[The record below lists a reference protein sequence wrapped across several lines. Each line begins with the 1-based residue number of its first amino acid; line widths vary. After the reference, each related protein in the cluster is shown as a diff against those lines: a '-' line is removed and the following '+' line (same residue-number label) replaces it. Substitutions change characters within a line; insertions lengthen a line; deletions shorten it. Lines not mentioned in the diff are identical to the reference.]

1 MKKRPSHHSRRSR
14 DTIEGFNRGHRN
26 LIPHPPKDDVRLNLP
41 NESAYSLSFQSS
53 SSFDKFSHLV
63 GFLPRTS
70 LYGSALQKLDDS
82 AGTLIK
88 KDSEK
93 DEQVDSF
100 QVMETG
106 KVIQE
111 REIDIDGE
119 IDENEEDDDDDDNF
133 DEDHDDDDDDDDEE
147 EEEYDTAVS
156 DGDDKTQKVTLT
168 DEAYIHKETALVDE
182 EEGHENRDK
191 NSLSVHSSKDPFMLR
206 FSGSSYEEVAE
217 MSNIVSAEAALK
229 ASRVLTSIDKVG
241 STLHVNAIG
250 ANPIVEDGSLLH
262 GGAINVHI
270 SASVGEAADDVKD
283 MISLL
288 KDSKQSQPGTNYSLY
303 STPFV
308 DLSSLTGG
316 CVEKSLVK
324 AWNTTYGSEP
334 ATLLSELRK
343 SVDPSLSQN
352 LTPLQFSLWKPL
364 SSYRDIHFT
373 LRSFDNGKEIRTLSA
388 LHVANHLLKARNLIS
403 GHDRQINEALIRA
416 EEVKKDKLMK
426 KDELKQ
432 TKNKNQNGSFQ
443 LNEEIRAAGN
453 IHGIESA
460 AISIPEFRDQ
470 GFSRPRVLV
479 LLPHRHSALQF
490 VRSLIRLLTEG
501 SERQVANRKRF
512 FDEFTEADESKA
524 GENDADDELDCVKA
538 VLSKISQSVHD
549 MMSDDDN
556 FDDYENNED
565 GDISNDSVTEHEFSS
580 TYPFSKF
587 RQGWPKHLKKKVEH
601 ARLMKRLAL
610 AQRNETDSED
620 NNDDISDEK
629 TSLIKQQRGSNNR
642 GRKRHKAD
650 RTERS
655 QSALQKE
662 CILGSTAL
670 YEAAVVKKAKA
681 LEQKALRS
689 ERENRYAFLNPTP
702 KDFKKTFAGN
712 IDDDFKLGISL
723 SRKQMKLYSPFYES
737 DLIIASPLGLRRV
750 MGGEG
755 EGKREIDFLS
765 SIEVVIV
772 DEADILLQQNW
783 HHVKDIFSALNVMPL
798 SSQHTDF
805 SRVREGDLAGT
816 LRFNRQ
822 TIVFSSYYDAE
833 ISSLMKKSC
842 YNAIGG
848 RIFLCSGR
856 YRGSIMNVVPT
867 IRQSFINV
875 STTSLPRV
883 TLTGVADSNDSRID
897 TFKSLV
903 LPLLK
908 QRRTVDG
915 EDKSAQQPHTL
926 IFIPSYFDYVRLRNL
941 LDSEEVEFSTCSEYS
956 DDRDI
961 ATVRKSFR
969 RGDSTTILVT
979 ERFHFFRRVKFWG
992 VQHVVFYGPPRVAN
1006 SYPEVLNWIKE
1017 THLDRGE
1024 DTNEA
1029 RSINTSLLLYSKFD
1043 SLQIERICG
1052 SERALGM
1059 FS

>member
-1 MKKRPSHHSRRSR
+1 MKKRLSRRARFR
-14 DTIEGFNRGHRN
+14 DDGFNRGHRN
-26 LIPHPPKDDVRLNLP
+26 FIYHPPNDNVRLEQHQ
-41 NESAYSLSFQSS
+41 ESAVTHSSQSLSFS
-53 SSFDKFSHLV
+53 DDITKLL
-63 GFLPRTS
+63 GFLPQPLT
-70 LYGSALQKLDDS
+70 SALERLDNS
-82 AGTLIK
+82 AGVLRKNGT
-88 KDSEK
+88 EE
-93 DEQVDSF
+93 DERVDDF
-100 QVMETG
+100 EVMEVR
-106 KVIQE
+106 KVIQQ
-111 REIDIDGE
+111 RKIDIDGE
-119 IDENEEDDDDDDNF
+119 VDENEDDDN
-133 DEDHDDDDDDDDEE
+133 DDEE
-147 EEEYDTAVS
+147 KGIDNYDPAVN
-156 DGDDKTQKVTLT
+156 DFDDDKTQKDSMT
-168 DEAYIHKETALVDE
+168 DEVFCHEETSIVDE
-182 EEGHENRDK
+182 EIRGNQNK
-191 NSLSVHSSKDPFMLR
+191 NPSANSSKDPFMLR
-206 FSGSSYEEVAE
+206 FSDSSNKVTDVL
-217 MSNIVSAEAALK
+217 SNIVSTEAAVK
-229 ASRVLTSIDKVG
+229 VSRELTSIDEAG
-241 STLHVNAIG
+241 AALPTNSIG
-250 ANPIVEDGSLLH
+250 ANPFFEDGSLLH
-262 GGAINVHI
+262 GGAMNVHI
-270 SASVGEAADDVKD
+270 SASIGEADDEMKD
-283 MISLL
+283 VISVL
-288 KDSKQSQPGTNYSLY
+288 KDSKRSRGTNSSLF
-303 STPFV
+303 SAPFV

-316 CVEKSLVK
+316 CVDKFLAD
-324 AWNTTYGSEP
+324 AWNTTYGSES
-334 ATLLSELRK
+334 AIFLSELPSQK
-343 SVDPSLSQN
+343 PSLSQN
-352 LTPLQFSLWKPL
+352 FTPLQFSLWKPL
-364 SSYRDIHFT
+364 SSYRDIYFT
-373 LRSFDNGKEIRTLSA
+373 LRSFDNAREIRTLSA
-388 LHVANHLLKARNLIS
+388 LHVANHLLKARNLVV
-403 GHDRQINEALIRA
+403 GHDRQISEALLKV
-416 EEVKKDKLMK
+416 EEVKKDKLLK
-426 KDELKQ
+426 KDELKLP
-432 TKNKNQNGSFQ
+432 KDKNQNGPFR
-443 LNEEIRAAGN
+443 LKEERNTDG
-453 IHGIESA
+453 SA
-460 AISIPEFRDQ
+460 HETASATVSIPEFCDQ

-524 GENDADDELDCVKA
+524 GENYEDEDLDSVKA
-538 VLSKISQSVHD
+538 VLSKIPRSVREL
-549 MMSDDDN
+549 MSDDDN
-556 FDDYENNED
+556 FDDDKEADD
-565 GDISNDSVTEHEFSS
+565 GNPSNDSVDDCEAIS

-587 RQGWPKHLKKKVEH
+587 RQGWPKHLKKKLEH
-601 ARLMKRLAL
+601 ARSMQRLAI
-610 AQRNETDSED
+610 AQRNETDSD
-620 NNDDISDEK
+620 DTNDDISDE
-629 TSLIKQQRGSNNR
+629 TTNLIKRQQGSNNR

-655 QSALQKE
+655 LSALE
-662 CILGSTAL
+662 EESILGSTAV
-670 YEAAVVKKAKA
+670 YEATVVKKAKV
-681 LEQKALRS
+681 LKQKELR
-689 ERENRYAFLNPTP
+689 REKEKRYSHLNPTP
-702 KDFKKTFAGN
+702 KDFKKTFAFN

-765 SIEVVIV
+765 SIEVVVV

-783 HHVKDIFSALNVMPL
+783 QHVKDIFSALNVMPL

-848 RIFLCSGR
+848 RIFLCSGQ
-856 YRGSIMNVVPT
+856 YRGSITNVVPS

-875 STTSLPRV
+875 SKTSLPRV
-883 TLTGVADSNDSRID
+883 TLTGVADSDDSRID

-961 ATVRKSFR
+961 ATARKSFR

-1017 THLDRGE
+1017 KHLDRGE

-1029 RSINTSLLLYSKFD
+1029 RSISTSLLLYSKFD